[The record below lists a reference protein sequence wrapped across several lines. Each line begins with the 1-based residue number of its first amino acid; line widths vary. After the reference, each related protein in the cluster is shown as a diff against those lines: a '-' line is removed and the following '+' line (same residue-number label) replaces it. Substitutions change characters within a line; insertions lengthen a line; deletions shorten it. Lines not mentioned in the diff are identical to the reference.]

1 MATLNFDARTVEP
14 SAPMGII
21 PAGDYNVQIV
31 KSEIKPTANGQS
43 HYLQLELEVLDG
55 EFKGR
60 KLWDI
65 LNLWND
71 NETAARIAQQSLSAI
86 GHAVGVLDI
95 RDSEQLHNKP
105 MLASVKV
112 EKGNAQYPDDKNRVK
127 GYGAY
132 KGAATNAPAVAPA
145 PAFAPQAPAAQAPAF
160 TAPVAPAAPP
170 PFTAPAPAQAPA
182 FAAPAPEP
190 VAPAAPPPF
199 AAPAAP
205 AAPSPFG
212 APAFGAAPAQPP
224 VQPWGVKS

>member
-132 KGAATNAPAVAPA
+132 KGAATSAPAVAPA
-145 PAFAPQAPAAQAPAF
+145 PAFAPQVPA
-160 TAPVAPAAPP
+160 APVAPAAPP
-170 PFTAPAPAQAPA
+170 PFAAPAPAQAPA
-182 FAAPAPEP
+182 FAAPAPAP

-199 AAPAAP
+199 AAPAP

-212 APAFGAAPAQPP
+212 APAFGAAPGQPP

>member
-132 KGAATNAPAVAPA
+132 KGAAITPAVAPA
-145 PAFAPQAPAAQAPAF
+145 PAFAPQVPAAQ
-160 TAPVAPAAPP
+160 APVAPAAPP
-170 PFTAPAPAQAPA
+170 PFAAPAPAQAPA
-182 FAAPAPEP
+182 FAAPAPAP

-212 APAFGAAPAQPP
+212 APAFGAAPGQPP

>member
-14 SAPMGII
+14 SAPMGVI

-132 KGAATNAPAVAPA
+132 KGAATSAPAVAPA
-145 PAFAPQAPAAQAPAF
+145 PAFAPQV
-160 TAPVAPAAPP
+160 PVAPAAPP
-170 PFTAPAPAQAPA
+170 PFATPVQAQAPA
-182 FAAPAPEP
+182 FAAPAPAS

-205 AAPSPFG
+205 AAPFG
-212 APAFGAAPAQPP
+212 APAFGAAPGQPP

>member
-21 PAGDYNVQIV
+21 PADDYNVHIV

-95 RDSEQLHNKP
+95 RDSEQLHQKP
-105 MLASVKV
+105 MRASVKV

-132 KGAATNAPAVAPA
+132 KGVTAIAPAVAPA
-145 PAFAPQAPAAQAPAF
+145 PAFAPAPAAAPAF
-160 TAPVAPAAPP
+160 GSPVA
-170 PFTAPAPAQAPA
+170 APAPTPA
-182 FAAPAPEP
+182 FAAPAAAP

-199 AAPAAP
+199 AAPAQAP
-205 AAPSPFG
+205 APSPFG
-212 APAFGAAPAQPP
+212 AAPGQPP
-224 VQPWGVKS
+224 VAPWGVKS

>member
-55 EFKGR
+55 EYKGR

-132 KGAATNAPAVAPA
+132 KGAAGLVPSAPA
-145 PAFAPQAPAAQAPAF
+145 PAFAPQVPAAPVA
-160 TAPVAPAAPP
+160 APVAPAAPP
-170 PFTAPAPAQAPA
+170 PFAAPAPAQAPA
-182 FAAPAPEP
+182 FAAPAPAP

-212 APAFGAAPAQPP
+212 APAFGAAPGQPP
-224 VQPWGVKS
+224 VQPWGKQS